1 MTVVTRFAPSPTGFL
16 HIGGARTA
24 LFNWLYARHHNGKF
38 LLRIEDTDRARS
50 TQAAIDAIL
59 DSMKWLGLD
68 WDGDV
73 VYQFSRA
80 GRHAE
85 VAHEMVKN
93 GKAFY
98 CYTSQAE
105 LDAFRKEHPN
115 AKFRSPWRDGG
126 VAPADTPYVVRLKAP
141 LEGETI
147 VNDKVQ
153 GTVTVKNTELDDLVL
168 LRSDGTPT
176 YLLAVVV
183 DDHDMGV
190 TQVIRGDD
198 HLTNTFRQLMIYN
211 AMGWEAPDFA
221 HIPLIHGADGAKLS
235 KRHGAIG
242 VEVYRDMGYLPEAIR
257 NYLLRLG
264 WAHGDDEMISTQ
276 QAIEWFDLDG
286 VGKSPSRFDYAKLDN
301 LNGHYLREAGDER
314 LVKLL
319 IENYASRWATA
330 QNIFSPTSLS
340 ETHKKQLLHGMPGLK
355 KRAKNMIELA
365 DSAKLYIINRPI
377 DLDES
382 ARDILDK
389 GGRDTIRA
397 LLPKFEAE
405 TGWTHDDLQQLC
417 KEYTEASGLK
427 LGAVAQP
434 LRAALSGKTVSPGV
448 FEVME
453 ILGKE
458 ESLGRLNDVC

>member
-24 LFNWLYARHHNGKF
+24 LFNWLYAKHHGGKF
-38 LLRIEDTDRARS
+38 YLRIEDTDRERS
-50 TQAAIDAIL
+50 TPEATQAIL
-59 DSMKWLGLD
+59 DGLKWLGLD
-68 WDGDV
+68 WEGDA
-73 VYQFSRA
+73 VYQYSRA
-80 GRHAE
+80 ARHAE
-85 VAHEMVKN
+85 VAHEMIKH
-93 GKAFY
+93 GKAFK
-98 CYTSQAE
+98 CYTTQAE
-105 LDAFRKEHPN
+105 LETFRKEHPN
-115 AKFRSPWRDGG
+115 AKYRSPWRDGG
-126 VAPADTPYVVRLKAP
+126 VAPANTPYVVRLKAP
-141 LEGETI
+141 LEGET
-147 VNDKVQ
+147 VVQDKVQ
-153 GTVTVKNTELDDLVL
+153 GTVTVKNTELDDLVV

-211 AMGWEAPDFA
+211 AMGWKAPDFA

-264 WAHGDDEMISTQ
+264 WAHGDDETISTQ

-301 LNGHYLREAGDER
+301 LNGHYLREADDER
-314 LVKLL
+314 LLELL
-319 IENYASRWATA
+319 VAKGQWTLDATGR
-330 QNIFSPTSLS
+330 
-340 ETHKKQLLHGMPGLK
+340 ERLLKGMNGLK
-355 KRAKNMIELA
+355 QRAKTVVELA
-365 DSAKLYIINRPI
+365 DSAAFYIAKRPLA
-377 DLDES
+377 LDDKAKEL
-382 ARDILDK
+382 LDK

-397 LLPKFEAE
+397 LLPKFEAH

-417 KEYTEASGLK
+417 KEYAEASGLK
-427 LGAVAQP
+427 LGVVAQP

-458 ESLGRLNDVC
+458 ESLGRLKDVC